1 MTTNTLEITKAPI
14 HNLINPT
21 EKQLETLEDA
31 REIWTKIAKH
41 AGWYKE
47 PFYVQAWIN
56 EDGSLDDA
64 VSFKGLDQDII
75 LPARQIDEEDW

>member
-1 MTTNTLEITKAPI
+1 MTTDTIEIIKNQTQ
-14 HNLINPT
+14 
-21 EKQLETLEDA
+21 KQLETLEDA
-31 REIWTKIAKH
+31 RKVWTKIAKH

-75 LPARQIDEEDW
+75 LPARQIDEENW